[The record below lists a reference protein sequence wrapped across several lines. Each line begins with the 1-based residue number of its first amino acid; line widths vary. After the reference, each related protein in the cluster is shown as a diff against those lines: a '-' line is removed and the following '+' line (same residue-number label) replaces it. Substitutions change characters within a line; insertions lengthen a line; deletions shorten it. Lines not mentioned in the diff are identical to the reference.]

1 MKKKPLVSVICLC
14 YNHAKF
20 VVESLNSV
28 LSQSYEN
35 IELIIIDD
43 FSSDD
48 SVHIIETWLKK
59 HPKIVFLKNET
70 NLGNTKTF
78 NKAFEICN
86 GEFVID
92 LACDD
97 VLMPDCIS
105 KQVHEFE
112 NSDYKNLAIVYG
124 NSELI
129 SENNQF
135 IKLHFEVDANQKTI
149 EKIATGNVYESIL
162 SGETVLNSVA
172 AMIKTSVLRSIHGYD
187 ETLSYEDLDV
197 WIRIARNFEVTFI
210 DEILVQ
216 KRIVEN
222 SLGTDFF
229 RKKSLKSQKIN
240 QSTLSI
246 FQKVYQINKTISED
260 RAILKRLHFDMIL
273 NYKNNNFS
281 ILIQLLWLE
290 LKFRTRIIFKSN
302 SF

>member
-14 YNHAKF
+14 YNHAEF

-28 LSQSYEN
+28 INQSYGN

-43 FSSDD
+43 FSSDN
-48 SVHIIETWLKK
+48 SVQIIELWLKK
-59 HPKIVFLKNET
+59 HPETVFLKNEI
-70 NLGNTKTF
+70 NLGNTRTF
-78 NKAFEICN
+78 NKAFEICT
-86 GEFVID
+86 GEYVVD

-97 VLMPDCIS
+97 ILMPDCIA

-112 NSDYKNLAIVYG
+112 NSDYKNLALVYG

-129 SENNQF
+129 SDNNQF
-135 IKLHFEVDANQKTI
+135 IKLHFDVDANQKTI
-149 EKIATGNVYESIL
+149 DKIATGNIYESIL

-172 AMIKTSVLRSIHGYD
+172 AMIKTSVLQSIHGYD

-197 WIRIARNFEVTFI
+197 WIRIARSFEVAFI

-216 KRIVEN
+216 KRVVEN
-222 SLGTDFF
+222 SLGSDFF

-246 FQKVYQINKTISED
+246 FQKVYQMNKTISED
-260 RAILKRLHFDMIL
+260 KAILKRIHFDMIL
-273 NYKNNNFS
+273 NFKNNNFR
-281 ILIQLLWLE
+281 ILFQLLLLE
-290 LKFRTRIIFKSN
+290 LKFRCRIIFKSN
-302 SF
+302 FF